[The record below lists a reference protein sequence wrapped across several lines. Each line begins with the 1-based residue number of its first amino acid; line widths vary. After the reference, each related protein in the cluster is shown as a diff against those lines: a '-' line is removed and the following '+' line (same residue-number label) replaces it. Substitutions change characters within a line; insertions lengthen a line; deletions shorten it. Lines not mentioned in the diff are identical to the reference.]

1 MKDKNGKQGE
11 PIKTGNNDASTSD
24 ADMDETSIE
33 SGQLQNV

>member
-24 ADMDETSIE
+24 VALDETSIE